1 MHIQILQGK
10 DIDFERVL
18 EIRQIR
24 ANTFGDGNIKP
35 GKRVPFTDEI
45 IFVITEENNQILAVW
60 CLYEKE
66 ISFLWKSYII
76 KWIGSITAVVK
87 WHGYGKC
94 KKYISISKSINWHES
109 DFVPEKIQHST
120 ENVISQSK
128 KMV

>member
-45 IFVITEENNQILAVW
+45 IFVITEENNQILAV
-60 CLYEKE
+60 
-66 ISFLWKSYII
+66 
-76 KWIGSITAVVK
+76 
-87 WHGYGKC
+87 
-94 KKYISISKSINWHES
+94 
-109 DFVPEKIQHST
+109 
-120 ENVISQSK
+120 
-128 KMV
+128 